1 MSFWDEWFKR
11 FWRGRGFF
19 PDIERLMEEMEKD
32 MAKMFKDME
41 KELPDETSKVTR
53 LPDGSVRRQY
63 GPFVYGY
70 SVRVGP
76 DGKPVIREF
85 GNMKP
90 SIEEGRP
97 PLDLQEKR
105 EPLVDIIEQN
115 GELRIVSE
123 LPGVDKEDIQL
134 YVTENTLTLN
144 VEKPGRNYFKELE
157 LPFQVDPNSAK
168 SNYRNG
174 VLETNLRKLI
184 IAGKGKRID
193 IE

>member
-1 MSFWDEWFKR
+1 
-11 FWRGRGFF
+11 
-19 PDIERLMEEMEKD
+19 MEEMEKD

-53 LPDGSVRRQY
+53 LPDGSIRRQY

-134 YVTENTLTLN
+134 YVTENSLTLN
-144 VEKPGRNYFKELE
+144 VEKPGRNYYKELE

-184 IAGKGKRID
+184 KAGKGKRID

>member
-1 MSFWDEWFKR
+1 MSFWDEWFKK

-19 PDIERLMEEMEKD
+19 PDMERLMEEMEKD
-32 MAKMFKDME
+32 MAKMFTDMQE
-41 KELPDETSKVTR
+41 ELPENTSREVR
-53 LPDGSVRRQY
+53 LPDGSIRRQY

-76 DGKPVIREF
+76 DGKPVVREF

-90 SIEEGRP
+90 RIGEGRP

-105 EPLVDIIEQN
+105 EPLVDIIQQN
-115 GELRIVSE
+115 GELKVITE
-123 LPGVDKEDIQL
+123 LPGVDKKDIQL
-134 YVTENTLTLN
+134 YITENNLTIN
-144 VEKPGRNYFKELE
+144 VEKQGRNYFKELD
-157 LPFQVDPNSAK
+157 LPFEVDPNSAK

-174 VLETNLRKLI
+174 ILETILKKLERNRR
-184 IAGKGKRID
+184 GKLVD